1 MRRCDGDGRHTSPSL
16 AAPTVKQ
23 TFQHLWAL
31 QQLDTELRT
40 LSDKLNQIPGRV
52 SDLKKAAAAI
62 KTALDQA
69 KVDIVEHKKQYKL
82 SEVELKST
90 EEKVNG
96 YSVQLYSAKTNE
108 QYKAFLKEIETQ
120 KKLKNGVED
129 RMIVLMEETEA
140 LDRKVKENEKNSA
153 ELDAETA
160 RKVQMLESE
169 QQELEAAI
177 AVRRELRETTAA
189 SVPPD
194 LLKRYERVRTSKG
207 GIAVATVRKERCSG
221 CMSPIPAQRILE
233 VDRQDHLYL
242 CEACGRIL
250 IVAQE

>member
-1 MRRCDGDGRHTSPSL
+1 M
-16 AAPTVKQ
+16 KQ

-40 LSDKLNQIPGRV
+40 LNDKLAQIPGRV
-52 SDLKKAAAAI
+52 EDLKKAAAAI
-62 KTALDQA
+62 KTELDQA
-69 KVDIVEHKKQYKL
+69 KLDIIEHKKQYKL
-82 SEVELKST
+82 CEVELKSI
-90 EEKVNG
+90 EEKVTG

-120 KKLKNGVED
+120 KKSKNGVED

-140 LDRKVKENEKNSA
+140 LDRKVKDNEKKSA
-153 ELDAETA
+153 ELDTETA
-160 RKVQMLESE
+160 RKIHMLEDE
-169 QQELEAAI
+169 QKELEAAI
-177 AVRRELRETTAA
+177 ATRREQRETTIAA
-189 SVPPD
+189 VPAD
-194 LLKRYERVRTSKG
+194 LLKRYERIRASKG

>member
-1 MRRCDGDGRHTSPSL
+1 
-16 AAPTVKQ
+16 VKQ
-23 TFQHLWAL
+23 SFQHLWAL

-40 LSDKLNQIPGRV
+40 LTEKLRQIPSRV
-52 SDLKKAAAAI
+52 NDLKKAAAAI
-62 KTALDQA
+62 KAELDQA
-69 KVDIVEHKKQYKL
+69 KVDITEHKKQYKL
-82 SEVELKST
+82 CEVELKGT
-90 EEKVNG
+90 EEKVAG

-120 KKLKNGVED
+120 KKQKNSIED

-140 LDRKVKENEKNSA
+140 LDRKVKENEKRNA
-153 ELDAETA
+153 ELDAETI
-160 RKVQMLESE
+160 RKVEMLENE
-169 QQELEAAI
+169 EKELGAAI
-177 AVRRELRETTAA
+177 AVRKQQRETTAA
-189 SVPPD
+189 AIPAE
-194 LLKRYERVRTSKG
+194 LLKRYERVRASKG

-221 CMSPIPAQRILE
+221 CLSPIPAQRILE

>member
-1 MRRCDGDGRHTSPSL
+1 M
-16 AAPTVKQ
+16 KQ
-23 TFQHLWAL
+23 SFEHLWAL

-40 LSDKLNQIPGRV
+40 LSDKLSQIPSRV
-52 SDLKKAAAAI
+52 NDLKKAAAAI
-62 KTALDQA
+62 KAELDQT
-69 KVDIVEHKKQYKL
+69 KVDIIEHKKQYKL
-82 SEVELKST
+82 SEVDLKAT
-90 EEKVNG
+90 EEKVAG

-120 KKLKNGVED
+120 KKLKNSIED

-140 LDRKVKENEKNSA
+140 LDHKVRENEKNGA
-153 ELDAETA
+153 ELEAETT
-160 RKVQMLESE
+160 RKVELLENE
-169 QQELEAAI
+169 KQELEAAI
-177 AVRRELRETTAA
+177 ATRQQQREVTAA
-189 SVPPD
+189 AIPAD
-194 LLKRYERVRTSKG
+194 LLKRYERVRANKA

-233 VDRQDHLYL
+233 IDRQDRLYL

>member
-1 MRRCDGDGRHTSPSL
+1 M
-16 AAPTVKQ
+16 KQ
-23 TFQHLWAL
+23 SFQLLWSL

-40 LSDKLNQIPGRV
+40 LSDKLSQIPSRV

-62 KTALDQA
+62 KAELDQT
-69 KVDIVEHKKQYKL
+69 KTDIIEHKKQYKL
-82 SEVELKST
+82 CEVDLKAT
-90 EEKVNG
+90 EEKVAG

-108 QYKAFLKEIETQ
+108 QYKAFLKEIEAQ
-120 KKLKNGVED
+120 KKLKNGIED

-140 LDRKVKENEKNSA
+140 LDRKVKENEKNGA
-153 ELDAETA
+153 ELDAETT
-160 RKVQMLESE
+160 RKVELLENE
-169 QQELEAAI
+169 KQELEAAI
-177 AVRRELRETTAA
+177 AARQQQRETTTAA
-189 SVPPD
+189 IPAD
-194 LLKRYERVRTSKG
+194 LLKRYERVRASKG

-233 VDRQDHLYL
+233 IDRQDRLYL